1 MKQCKWIAILMLIA
15 CTFLLLLPISAFA
28 QEHPGRVME
37 IQTESPTPPMAPQSY
52 QPYKVPEGE
61 IEVTNQTSG
70 GFNWIVTGGT
80 GTVHY
85 VSVGKNNIQL
95 NAINWRDEDK
105 ETPSTIVFDT
115 IENNASGITWQETGQ
130 GFLTDNAGSVGYWSS
145 GVTPGSG
152 TIKLLLNDKPTYA
165 NDGGFGSAF
174 NPVDTYAIEVVNH
187 NQETSSIYGGDIACA
202 PNRYGKGNDFEVE
215 VSTAGLSNLSL
226 YQERI
231 EEDMNNAI
239 WRQDGQI
246 IPPLPFTQGEWIVQ
260 ADNTYGFD
268 RLMLCFKKNLYNTV
282 ITVDIPIILQSGG
295 EFCVTS
301 RAAFTI
307 SAAGANSM
315 TISRTQVGL

>member
-1 MKQCKWIAILMLIA
+1 MLIA
-15 CTFLLLLPISAFA
+15 CTFLLLLPVGTFA
-28 QEHPGRVME
+28 QEQPGGVLE
-37 IQTESPTPPMAPQSY
+37 IQNESPPPPMAPQSY
-52 QPYKVPEGE
+52 QPYKVPEGD
-61 IEVTNQTSG
+61 IQVTNQTSR

-85 VSVGKNNIQL
+85 VSVGKNNIKL
-95 NAINWRDEDK
+95 TAINWQDEDK

-130 GFLTDNAGSVGYWSS
+130 GFLTDSAGSVGYWSS

-165 NDGGFGSAF
+165 NDGDFESPF
-174 NPVDTYAIEVVNH
+174 NPVDTYAIEVINH

-202 PNRYGKGNDFEVE
+202 PNLYGKGNDFEVE
-215 VSTAGLSNLSL
+215 VSVAGLSNLSL
-226 YQERI
+226 YQEQVK
-231 EEDMNNAI
+231 EDSDNAI
-239 WRQDGQI
+239 WRKNGQI
-246 IPPLPFTQGEWIVQ
+246 IQSLEFLAGEWIVQ

-268 RLMLCFKKNLYNTV
+268 RLMLCFNRNQYNAV

-301 RAAFTI
+301 RATFTI